1 MKLYPL
7 FQQAYQNLGDP
18 QGYFNDRL
26 LEVIDRLL
34 TTPEPAGPIAVRL
47 IDVKGPIASQRPWV
61 RYEFVDPA
69 LQALPAG
76 SRVPLRMGSDNERR
90 LAARPVQWRSAI
102 TGEWAGA
109 GEVSVPRRP

>member
-1 MKLYPL
+1 MKPYPL
-7 FQQAYQNLGDP
+7 FQQACQDLGDS

-26 LEVIDRLL
+26 VEVIDRLL
-34 TTPEPAGPIAVRL
+34 ATPEPAEPLAVRL
-47 IDVKGPIASQRPWV
+47 TDVKGSIASQRPSV
-61 RYEFVDPA
+61 RNEFVDPA